1 MPKNKPSVASYFGAP
16 NCPWLCFTPHS
27 TCTRDY
33 IKHIPLL
40 FSTGRP
46 ESHERHPRSL
56 YQGGNHWLGEEQQT
70 GHHCGQ
76 DAGAQGG
83 GGQDVSKP
91 E

>member
-1 MPKNKPSVASYFGAP
+1 
-16 NCPWLCFTPHS
+16 
-27 TCTRDY
+27 
-33 IKHIPLL
+33 LL

-56 YQGGNHWLGEEQQT
+56 HQGGNHWLGEEQQT